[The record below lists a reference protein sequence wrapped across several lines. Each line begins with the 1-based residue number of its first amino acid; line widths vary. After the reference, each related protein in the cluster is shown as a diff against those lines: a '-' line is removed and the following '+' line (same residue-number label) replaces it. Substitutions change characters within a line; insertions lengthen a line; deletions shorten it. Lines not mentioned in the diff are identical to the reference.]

1 MALPPPRIAKAPVA
15 EAWTCPS
22 CNAIVPTAF
31 CPACGERPV
40 GPPDLT
46 FRGLLAQFTKAISG
60 IDGRLIR
67 SFWTLLTRP
76 GALTNAYVQGRR
88 KPYIGPFQL
97 FLIANVAFFAVQSLT
112 RTKVFSSTLDSHLHR
127 QDWSDLA
134 QQLVSQR
141 LEATHRTL
149 DRYAPLF
156 DQAVVLNS
164 KSLVILM
171 VVPFALLL
179 PIVFLRSRRPFAT
192 HVVFSLHLYAFLLLL
207 FCVALA
213 VAAVDVL
220 LGGAGLDSAR
230 MDNVLT
236 VINLLACAMY
246 LYAAT
251 GPVYAESG
259 AATRVLKACGLALAV
274 GAIVLGYRFLIFLF
288 TLYAI

>member
-1 MALPPPRIAKAPVA
+1 MTSVIKP
-15 EAWTCPS
+15 WTCPN
-22 CNAIVPTAF
+22 CNLEVPGAF

-40 GPPDLT
+40 GPPDLS

-67 SFWTLLTRP
+67 SFRSVLANP
-76 GALTNAYVQGRR
+76 GALTNAYAQGQR

-97 FLIANVAFFAVQSLT
+97 FLIANVVFFAVQSMT
-112 RTKVFSSTLDSHLHR
+112 HNKVFSSTLDSHLHQ

-134 QQLVSQR
+134 QQLVSHR
-141 LEATHRTL
+141 LEATRMSL

-156 DQAVVLNS
+156 DQAVILNA
-164 KSLVILM
+164 KFLVILM

-179 PIVFLRSRRPFAT
+179 PLVFLRNRRPFAT
-192 HVVFSLHLYAFLLLL
+192 HVIFSLHFYAFLLLL

-220 LGGAGLDSAR
+220 MGGAGLNSAH

-236 VINLLACAMY
+236 AINLVACTTY
-246 LYAAT
+246 LFMATGTVYAAT
-251 GPVYAESG
+251 G
-259 AATRVLKACGLALAV
+259 ATR
-274 GAIVLGYRFLIFLF
+274 FL
-288 TLYAI
+288 